1 MHGYFEAVMLR
12 SAEIELWTS
21 TLRRHWRRLR
31 ALAIF
36 RLRKAF
42 APLPLGARGE
52 RAAAKF
58 LKRQGC
64 RIVAHGYRDR
74 LGELDLVC
82 VKDRKLIFV
91 EVKTRRSE
99 DAGQPVD
106 AVNKQK
112 QRRVTAAAERFIRR
126 HDLQGTPVRFDVV
139 SVVWPAESKSPK
151 IVHYQ
156 NAYEAINA

>member
-1 MHGYFEAVMLR
+1 MLR
-12 SAEIELWTS
+12 NLELELWTS
-21 TLRRHWRRLR
+21 TLRRNWRRLR

-36 RLRKAF
+36 RIRRAF
-42 APLPLGARGE
+42 APLPLGALGE

-58 LKRQGC
+58 LKKQGC
-64 RIVAHGYRDR
+64 HIVARGYRDR

-126 HDLQGTPVRFDVV
+126 HELQGTPSQFDII
-139 SVVWPAESKSPK
+139 SVVWPEGAKCPQ
-151 IVHYQ
+151 ITHYAS
-156 NAYEAINA
+156 AYDAA